1 MRRHQ
6 RAVSWLASQR
16 SRGPFASL
24 VAVRCR
30 RGGIAAVPLEHGSGV
45 FLGRQL
51 NPDEPLRRRAPWRAS
66 PTGQDGQAREAP
78 AGGATSCGRR
88 PLSAPAHSSR
98 PRSSPWMRRT
108 PRHSP
113 AHRRVTRTAGLAPP
127 AMSVVA
133 PGTLTPRA
141 TGPQPPAQ
149 ATRSELPGTGADVD
163 RLVVAG
169 LAATTGRAALVLWS
183 ADAKAGGAWR
193 SRTVRHPVE

>member
-1 MRRHQ
+1 MASFTDEAGRPDTGGTSGRRDFMRK
-6 RAVSWLASQR
+6 
-16 SRGPFASL
+16 
-24 VAVRCR
+24 
-30 RGGIAAVPLEHGSGV
+30 AAVVSTGAFVAPTIITVDAADAQALTSPPPEPPGRAGSPPSDVG
-45 FLGRQL
+45 
-51 NPDEPLRRRAPWRAS
+51 
-66 PTGQDGQAREAP
+66 
-78 AGGATSCGRR
+78 
-88 PLSAPAHSSR
+88 SS
-98 PRSSPWMRRT
+98 
-108 PRHSP
+108 
-113 AHRRVTRTAGLAPP
+113 
-127 AMSVVA
+127 